1 MWLLI
6 VLVGGLIVVIVLG
19 VDLLWEFLL
28 LCLVGLLVICG
39 VWFVLV
45 FFWLIC

>member
-28 LCLVGLLVICG
+28 LYLVGLLVICG